1 MSNINALTQ
10 QFAVNGEVG
19 FREIPGGLT
28 VVDVRNKSA
37 TASIVMQGAHL
48 TDWTPLGGKP
58 VIWLSP
64 DAKFAAGKSIRG
76 GVPVCWPWFGPHE
89 MKKEFPAHGY
99 ARTVAW
105 DLISVT
111 PAVNGD
117 ATRLVFRLCEDD
129 KTRAMWLHACTLEM
143 HYNIGKTLDIDLVT
157 HNQSKQTITIGQ
169 ALHTY
174 FAVGDLRQV
183 KISGLDA
190 CPYLDKVDGF
200 KRKTQSGDIA
210 IADEVDRIYLQS
222 TADCLIKD
230 ASLHRTIR
238 IAKSGSHSTI
248 VWSPWA
254 EKAKQMGDLGV
265 DGHLHMVCVESA
277 NAADDVV
284 QVAAN
289 STCRLQVC
297 YSVES
302 LSLI

>member
-1 MSNINALTQ
+1 MSNIDALNK
-10 QFAVNGEVG
+10 QFGISGEVD
-19 FREIPGGLT
+19 FREIATGIT

-37 TASIVMQGAHL
+37 SASIVMQGAHL
-48 TDWTPLGGKP
+48 IDWTPQGGKP

-64 DAKFAAGKSIRG
+64 DAKFGVGKSIRG

-89 MKKEFPAHGY
+89 STKEYPAHGY

-105 DLISVT
+105 DLVSVT
-111 PAVNGD
+111 PSVNS
-117 ATRLVFRLCEDD
+117 ATTRLIFRLREDD
-129 KTRAMWLHACTLEM
+129 KTRAMWPHASTLEM
-143 HYNIGKTLDIDLVT
+143 HYSIGKTLDIDLVT
-157 HNQSKQTITIGQ
+157 HNQSDAAITIGQ

-183 KISGLDA
+183 KIAGLDA

-200 KRKTQSGDIA
+200 KRKTQSGDIT
-210 IADEVDRIYLQS
+210 IAEEVDRIYLQS

-230 ASLHRTIR
+230 SSLQRVIR
-238 IAKSGSHSTI
+238 IAKRGSGSTI

-254 EKAKQMGDLGV
+254 EKAKQMGDLGA

-284 QVAAN
+284 QVAAH
-289 STCRLQVC
+289 SSCRLQVS
-297 YSVES
+297 YSVEK
-302 LSLI
+302 L